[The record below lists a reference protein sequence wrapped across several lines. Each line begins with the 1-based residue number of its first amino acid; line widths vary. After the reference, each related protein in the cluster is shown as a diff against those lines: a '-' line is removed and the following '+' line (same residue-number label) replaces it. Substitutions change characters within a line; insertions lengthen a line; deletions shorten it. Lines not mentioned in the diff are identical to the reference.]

1 MAHMNT
7 LRLIIF
13 LLFLPMMGHAT
24 EDLIYSYVHD
34 SIGDRDD
41 AEGDVTF
48 RTHQDNGVM
57 YEYAH
62 VNIKWKGGFFKSSI
76 TDDFI
81 QKKKIKNGLV
91 LYDIVEGD
99 QKKGYSVFA
108 RHIDVKNYPVGFETK
123 KIIKDEDRHPAFSD
137 YDWIFKF
144 KAESVESTEINGRKY
159 QVLYSKL
166 WGSRH
171 TSTTNCKMTQPGQ
184 NFSTSTGEIYVE
196 TWFDLKDSKLL
207 KQVFTKYGCV
217 PSRRLVSKETWVLI
231 N

>member
-1 MAHMNT
+1 MIDMNI

-13 LLFLPMMGHAT
+13 LLFLPIMGQAT
-24 EDLIYSYVHD
+24 EDLKYSYVHD

-81 QKKKIKNGLV
+81 QKK
-91 LYDIVEGD
+91 
-99 QKKGYSVFA
+99 GYSVFA

-123 KIIKDEDRHPAFSD
+123 KIINDEGRHPAFSD

-144 KAESVESTEINGRKY
+144 KTESVESIKISGQMRKS
-159 QVLYSKL
+159 VHTKL
-166 WGSRH
+166 WGSRP
-171 TSTTNCKMTQPGQ
+171 TSTTNCQMTQPGM

>member
-1 MAHMNT
+1 MVDMNI

-13 LLFLPMMGHAT
+13 LLFFPIMGHAT
-24 EDLIYSYVHD
+24 EDLKYSYVHD

-41 AEGDVTF
+41 AEGGVNF
-48 RTHQDNGVM
+48 RTYQDNGVM

-81 QKKKIKNGLV
+81 QKKEIKNGLV
-91 LYDIVEGD
+91 LYDIVEGE

-144 KAESVESTEINGRKY
+144 KAESVVNIEINGQIRQAIY
-159 QVLYSKL
+159 TKL
-166 WGSRH
+166 WGSRP
-171 TSTTNCKMTQPGQ
+171 TSTTNCQSLPSRG
-184 NFSTSTGEIYVE
+184 FSTSTGEIYVE
-196 TWFDLKDSKLL
+196 TWFDLEDSSLL

-217 PSRRLVSKETWVLI
+217 PSRIIVSKETWIL
-231 N
+231 NN

>member
-13 LLFLPMMGHAT
+13 LLFLPIMGHAT
-24 EDLIYSYVHD
+24 EDLKYSYVHD

-48 RTHQDNGVM
+48 RAHQDNGVM

-81 QKKKIKNGLV
+81 QKKEIKNGLV
-91 LYDIVEGD
+91 LYDIIEGD

-123 KIIKDEDRHPAFSD
+123 KIIKDEDRHPDFGD
-137 YDWIFKF
+137 FDWIFKF
-144 KAESVESTEINGRKY
+144 KVENIESIEINGQIRQAIY
-159 QVLYSKL
+159 TKL
-166 WGSRH
+166 WGSRP
-171 TSTTNCKMTQPGQ
+171 TSTTNCQSLPSRG
-184 NFSTSTGEIYVE
+184 FSTSTGEIYVE
-196 TWFDLKDSKLL
+196 TWFDLEDSSLL

-217 PSRRLVSKETWVLI
+217 PSRIIVSKETWIL
-231 N
+231 NN

>member
-1 MAHMNT
+1 MAYMNT
-7 LRLIIF
+7 LQIIIF
-13 LLFLPMMGHAT
+13 LILIPLIGHAT
-24 EDLIYSYVHD
+24 EDLKYSYVHD

-48 RTHQDNGVM
+48 RTHKDNGVM

-62 VNIKWKGGFFKSSI
+62 VNIKWKGGFFKSTI

-81 QKKKIKNGLV
+81 QKKEIKNGLV

-144 KAESVESTEINGRKY
+144 KAESVVNIEINGQTRQAIY
-159 QVLYSKL
+159 TKL
-166 WGSRH
+166 WGSRP
-171 TSTTNCKMTQPGQ
+171 TSTTNCQSLPSRG
-184 NFSTSTGEIYVE
+184 FSTSTGEIYVE
-196 TWFDLKDSKLL
+196 TWFDLDDSSLL

-217 PSRRLVSKETWVLI
+217 PSRIIVSKETWIL
-231 N
+231 NN

>member
-1 MAHMNT
+1 MNYLNT

-13 LLFLPMMGHAT
+13 LLVLPIMGQAT
-24 EDLIYSYVHD
+24 EDLKYSYAHD

-48 RTHQDNGVM
+48 RTYQDNGVM

-81 QKKKIKNGLV
+81 QKREIKNGLV

-123 KIIKDEDRHPAFSD
+123 KIINDEGRHPAFSD
-137 YDWIFKF
+137 FDWIFKF
-144 KAESVESTEINGRKY
+144 KTESVESTEINGRKY
-159 QVLYSKL
+159 QALYSKL
-166 WGSRH
+166 WGSRP
-171 TSTTNCKMTQPGQ
+171 TSTTNCQMTQPGM
-184 NFSTSTGEIYVE
+184 NFSTSTGEIHVE
-196 TWFDLKDSKLL
+196 TWFDLQNNKLL

>member
-1 MAHMNT
+1 MVDMNT
-7 LRLIIF
+7 LRIIIF
-13 LLFLPMMGHAT
+13 LLFFPVMGHAT
-24 EDLIYSYVHD
+24 EDLKYSYVHD

-41 AEGDVTF
+41 AGGDVTF

-62 VNIKWKGGFFKSSI
+62 VNIKWKGGFFKSTI

-81 QKKKIKNGLV
+81 QKKEIKNGLV

-144 KAESVESTEINGRKY
+144 EAESVESTEINGRKY
-159 QVLYSKL
+159 QALYSKL
-166 WGSRH
+166 WGSRP

>member
-1 MAHMNT
+1 MTYMNT

-13 LLFLPMMGHAT
+13 LLFLPIMGQAS
-24 EDLIYSYVHD
+24 EDLKYSYVHD

-41 AEGDVTF
+41 ADGDVTF

-62 VNIKWKGGFFKSSI
+62 VNIKWKGGFFKSTI

-81 QKKKIKNGLV
+81 QKKEIKNGLV

-123 KIIKDEDRHPAFSD
+123 KIINDEGRHPAFSD
-137 YDWIFKF
+137 FDWIFKF
-144 KAESVESTEINGRKY
+144 KTESVESTEINGRKY
-159 QVLYSKL
+159 QALYSKL
-166 WGSRH
+166 WGSRP

-217 PSRRLVSKETWVLI
+217 PSKRLVSKETWVLI

>member
-1 MAHMNT
+1 MNT
-7 LRLIIF
+7 LQIIIF
-13 LLFLPMMGHAT
+13 LILIPLIGHAT
-24 EDLIYSYVHD
+24 EDLKYSYVLD

-81 QKKKIKNGLV
+81 QKKEIKNGLV

-144 KAESVESTEINGRKY
+144 KAESIEIAEIKGRKY
-159 QVLYSKL
+159 QALYSKL
-166 WGSRH
+166 WGSRP

-217 PSRRLVSKETWVLI
+217 PSRRLVSKETWILI

>member
-1 MAHMNT
+1 MTYMNT

-13 LLFLPMMGHAT
+13 LLFLPIMGQAT
-24 EDLIYSYVHD
+24 EDLKYSYVHD

-41 AEGDVTF
+41 ADGDVTF

-62 VNIKWKGGFFKSSI
+62 VNIKWKGGFFKSTI

-81 QKKKIKNGLV
+81 QKKEIKNGLV
-91 LYDIVEGD
+91 LYDIVEGN

-108 RHIDVKNYPVGFETK
+108 RHVNVKNYPVGFETK

-144 KAESVESTEINGRKY
+144 KVENVESTEINGRKY
-159 QVLYSKL
+159 QALYSKL
-166 WGSRH
+166 WGSRP

-184 NFSTSTGEIYVE
+184 NFSNSTGEIYVE
-196 TWFDLKDSKLL
+196 TWFDLEDSKLL

>member
-1 MAHMNT
+1 MIDMNI

-13 LLFLPMMGHAT
+13 LLFFSVVGHTT
-24 EDLIYSYVHD
+24 EDLKYSYAHD

-81 QKKKIKNGLV
+81 QKKEIKNGLV

-144 KAESVESTEINGRKY
+144 KAESIVNIEINGQTRQAIY
-159 QVLYSKL
+159 TKL
-166 WGSRH
+166 WGSRP
-171 TSTTNCKMTQPGQ
+171 TSTTNCQSLPSRG
-184 NFSTSTGEIYVE
+184 FSTSTGEIYVE
-196 TWFDLKDSKLL
+196 TWFDLEDSSLL

-217 PSRRLVSKETWVLI
+217 PSRIIVSKETWIL
-231 N
+231 NN

>member
-1 MAHMNT
+1 MVDMKI

-13 LLFLPMMGHAT
+13 LLFLPVMGHTT
-24 EDLIYSYVHD
+24 EDLKYSYAHD

-48 RTHQDNGVM
+48 RTYQDNGVM

-62 VNIKWKGGFFKSSI
+62 VNIKWKGGFFKSTI

-81 QKKKIKNGLV
+81 QKKEIKNGLV

-108 RHIDVKNYPVGFETK
+108 RHIDVKNYPIGFETK
-123 KIIKDEDRHPAFSD
+123 KIIKDEDRHPVFSD

-144 KAESVESTEINGRKY
+144 KAESIESTQINGRKY
-159 QVLYSKL
+159 QALYSKL
-166 WGSRH
+166 WGSRP
-171 TSTTNCKMTQPGQ
+171 TSTTNCKMAQPGV
-184 NFSTSTGEIYVE
+184 NFSNSTGEIYIE
-196 TWFDLKDSKLL
+196 TWFDIESSKLL

>member
-1 MAHMNT
+1 
-7 LRLIIF
+7 
-13 LLFLPMMGHAT
+13 
-24 EDLIYSYVHD
+24 
-34 SIGDRDD
+34 
-41 AEGDVTF
+41 
-48 RTHQDNGVM
+48 VM

-137 YDWIFKF
+137 FDWIFKF
-144 KAESVESTEINGRKY
+144 KAENNQKLEINGKIF
-159 QVLYSKL
+159 QAIHSKL
-166 WGSRH
+166 WGSRP
-171 TSTTNCKMTQPGQ
+171 TSTTNCKPTNIGIS
-184 NFSTSTGEIYVE
+184 NSIGEIFVE
-196 TWFDLKDSKLL
+196 TWHSLIDSKLL
-207 KQVFTKYGCV
+207 KQVFTKYDCI
-217 PSRRLVSKETWVLI
+217 PSKRLISKETWVLI

>member
-1 MAHMNT
+1 MHMT
-7 LRLIIF
+7 
-13 LLFLPMMGHAT
+13 A
-24 EDLIYSYVHD
+24 
-34 SIGDRDD
+34 IGDRDD

-81 QKKKIKNGLV
+81 QKKEIKNGLV

-108 RHIDVKNYPVGFETK
+108 RHIEVKNYPVGFETK
-123 KIIKDEDRHPAFSD
+123 KIIKDEDRHPDFSD

-144 KAESVESTEINGRKY
+144 KAENVENIEING
-159 QVLYSKL
+159 QI
-166 WGSRH
+166 
-171 TSTTNCKMTQPGQ
+171 
-184 NFSTSTGEIYVE
+184 STSNLHKTYGALDPPAQQTVSHYLAGRTSQPQQEK
-196 TWFDLKDSKLL
+196 FMLKL
-207 KQVFTKYGCV
+207 G
-217 PSRRLVSKETWVLI
+217 LI
-231 N
+231 

>member
-1 MAHMNT
+1 MNT
-7 LRLIIF
+7 FRLIIF
-13 LLFLPMMGHAT
+13 LLFLPIIGHTT
-24 EDLIYSYVHD
+24 EDLKYSYAHD

-48 RTHQDNGVM
+48 RTHQDNGIM

-81 QKKKIKNGLV
+81 QKKEIKNGLV

-144 KAESVESTEINGRKY
+144 KAESVVNIEINGQIRQAIY
-159 QVLYSKL
+159 TKL
-166 WGSRH
+166 WGSRP
-171 TSTTNCKMTQPGQ
+171 TSTTNCQSLPSRG
-184 NFSTSTGEIYVE
+184 FSTSTGEIYVE
-196 TWFDLKDSKLL
+196 TWFDLEDSSLL

-217 PSRRLVSKETWVLI
+217 PSRIIVSKETWIL
-231 N
+231 NN

>member
-1 MAHMNT
+1 MAFMNIF
-7 LRLIIF
+7 RLIIF
-13 LLFLPMMGHAT
+13 LLFLPVMGHTT
-24 EDLIYSYVHD
+24 EDLKYSYAHD
-34 SIGDRDD
+34 SLGDRDD

-48 RTHQDNGVM
+48 RSHQDNGIM

-81 QKKKIKNGLV
+81 QKKEIKNGLV

-144 KAESVESTEINGRKY
+144 KAESVVNIEINGQIRQAIY
-159 QVLYSKL
+159 TKL
-166 WGSRH
+166 WGSRP
-171 TSTTNCKMTQPGQ
+171 TSTTNCQSLPSRG
-184 NFSTSTGEIYVE
+184 FSTSTGEIYVE
-196 TWFDLKDSKLL
+196 TWFDLEDSSLL

-217 PSRRLVSKETWVLI
+217 PSRIIVSKETWVL
-231 N
+231 NN

>member
-1 MAHMNT
+1 MAFMNIF
-7 LRLIIF
+7 RLIIF
-13 LLFLPMMGHAT
+13 LLFLPVMGHTT
-24 EDLIYSYVHD
+24 EDLKYSYAHD
-34 SIGDRDD
+34 SLGDSDD

-81 QKKKIKNGLV
+81 QKKEIKNGLV

-144 KAESVESTEINGRKY
+144 KAESVVNIEINGQIRQAIY
-159 QVLYSKL
+159 TKL
-166 WGSRH
+166 WGSRP
-171 TSTTNCKMTQPGQ
+171 TSTTNCQSLPSRG
-184 NFSTSTGEIYVE
+184 FSTSTGEIYVE
-196 TWFDLKDSKLL
+196 TWFDLEDSSLL

-217 PSRRLVSKETWVLI
+217 PSRIIVSKETWIL
-231 N
+231 NN

>member
-1 MAHMNT
+1 MANMNI
-7 LRLIIF
+7 LRIIIFFLII
-13 LLFLPMMGHAT
+13 PIISHAT
-24 EDLIYSYVHD
+24 EDLKYSYVHD

-48 RTHQDNGVM
+48 RTHRDNGVM

-62 VNIKWKGGFFKSSI
+62 VNINWKGGFFKSSI

-81 QKKKIKNGLV
+81 QKKEIKNGLV

-144 KAESVESTEINGRKY
+144 KAESVVNIEINGQIRQAIY
-159 QVLYSKL
+159 TKL
-166 WGSRH
+166 WGSRP
-171 TSTTNCKMTQPGQ
+171 TSTTNCQSLPSRG
-184 NFSTSTGEIYVE
+184 FSTSTGEIYVE
-196 TWFDLKDSKLL
+196 TWFDLEDSSLL

-217 PSRRLVSKETWVLI
+217 PSRIIVSKETWIL
-231 N
+231 NN

>member
-1 MAHMNT
+1 MTYMNI

-13 LLFLPMMGHAT
+13 LLFFPIMGHAT
-24 EDLIYSYVHD
+24 EDLKYSYVHD

-41 AEGDVTF
+41 AEGDVIF
-48 RTHQDNGVM
+48 RTYQDNGMM

-81 QKKKIKNGLV
+81 QKKDIKNGLV
-91 LYDIVEGD
+91 LYDIVEGY

-123 KIIKDEDRHPAFSD
+123 KIIKDEDRHPDFSD

-144 KAESVESTEINGRKY
+144 KVESIESTQINGQKY
-159 QVLYSKL
+159 QALYSKL
-166 WGSRH
+166 WGSRP
-171 TSTTNCKMTQPGQ
+171 TSTTNCKMAQPGV
-184 NFSTSTGEIYVE
+184 NFSNSTGEIYIE
-196 TWFDLKDSKLL
+196 TWFDIESSKLL